1 MRNLLLTLVS
11 LVTLSCEYDYNL
23 PLYDV
28 GDVVIIEPDS
38 SVVEIID
45 WVAWADSVKYT
56 VEYTDTIRK
65 DIIHE
70 EEIISYLE

>member
-1 MRNLLLTLVS
+1 MRFLLIS
-11 LVTLSCEYDYNL
+11 LILLSCTREYDYNL

-45 WVAWADSVKYT
+45 WIAWTDSIKYT
-56 VEYTDTIRK
+56 VEYTDTARK
-65 DIIHE
+65 NIIHE
-70 EEIISYLE
+70 EQIINYAE